1 MSPNPVRPV
10 REHPAPS
17 GALRLVDLGRY
28 RPGAAVGGYPAPSGA
43 LRPDSHCAGCGR
55 DSLLREHPA
64 PSGALRPG
72 GAEPHQIYVIPV
84 REHLAPSGA
93 LRHLA
98 DADLSI
104 VVVEVRGHRAPSGAL
119 RRGELFTDSG
129 FAQRQGAP
137 STVRCIC
144 ALAPEEQV
152 VVLCPSARVAE
163 ADRHRGG
170 AACGCGISISP
181 VSFCSVVRTQG
192 ARIRQRCSHTRAE
205 LSRCVRCCV
214 ALFRSL
220 CA

>member
-1 MSPNPVRPV
+1 MCAVLCCVIPFLVCVTGNCALREHPAPSGALRPLEQLECLVVDRGGRETSAIRCIETTRPSCMSPNPVRPV

-17 GALRLVDLGRY
+17 GALRHARMLRVDR
-28 RPGAAVGGYPAPSGA
+28 
-43 LRPDSHCAGCGR
+43 CGV
-55 DSLLREHPA
+55 P
-64 PSGALRPG
+64 
-72 GAEPHQIYVIPV
+72 
-84 REHLAPSGA
+84 
-93 LRHLA
+93 
-98 DADLSI
+98 
-104 VVVEVRGHRAPSGAL
+104 
-119 RRGELFTDSG
+119 
-129 FAQRQGAP
+129 RQGAS
-137 STVRCIC
+137 STIRCIC

>member
-1 MSPNPVRPV
+1 MCAVLCCVIPSLVCVTGKCALRG
-10 REHPAPS
+10 HPAPS
-17 GALRLVDLGRY
+17 GALRLADHE
-28 RPGAAVGGYPAPSGA
+28 RPVVAPAIRGH
-43 LRPDSHCAGCGR
+43 L
-55 DSLLREHPA
+55 A

-104 VVVEVRGHRAPSGAL
+104 VVVEVRGHRAPAGAL

-163 ADRHRGG
+163 ADQHRDG
-170 AACGCGISISP
+170 AACGCAVSAPP
-181 VSFCSVVRTQG
+181 VPFCREVRTQG
-192 ARIRQRCSHTRAE
+192 ARIRQRCSHTRVE
-205 LSRCVRCCV
+205 SSRCVWCCV
-214 ALFRSL
+214 ALFRPL

>member
-84 REHLAPSGA
+84 REHL
-93 LRHLA
+93 
-98 DADLSI
+98 
-104 VVVEVRGHRAPSGAL
+104 APSGAL

>member
-84 REHLAPSGA
+84 REHL
-93 LRHLA
+93 
-98 DADLSI
+98 
-104 VVVEVRGHRAPSGAL
+104 APSGAL

-214 ALFRSL
+214 A
-220 CA
+220 